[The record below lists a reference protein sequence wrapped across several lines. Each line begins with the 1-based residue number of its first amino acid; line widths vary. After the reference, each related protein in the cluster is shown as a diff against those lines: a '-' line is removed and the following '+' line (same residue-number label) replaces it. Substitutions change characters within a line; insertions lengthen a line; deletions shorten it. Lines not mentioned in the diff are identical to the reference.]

1 MGDRQ
6 TVLPGASGPLV
17 VITVG
22 MPSLHHHPLSA
33 SSRFVRLVL
42 GEYGESP
49 QLIEEIP
56 WERNEA
62 LLALDPSGTLPLFID
77 DNGAVISGAGTIAEY
92 IIETRRA
99 RAGEDALLP
108 GDPVQRAETRRLVNW
123 FNVKMNAEVT
133 SFLVTEKVTKR
144 LLPVARGGGPPDSAA
159 IRAARANIRT
169 HIRYIGYLADRRNW
183 LAGKDL
189 TLADLAAA
197 AEISCIDYLG
207 EVPWDEDQR
216 ARTWYARIKSRPS
229 FRPLLAD
236 LVRGAPPA
244 KHYTDLDF

>member
-1 MGDRQ
+1 
-6 TVLPGASGPLV
+6 
-17 VITVG
+17 

-33 SSRFVRLVL
+33 ASRFVRLVF

-49 QLIEEIP
+49 ALIEETP

-62 LLALDPSGTLPLFID
+62 LLALDPAGTLPLLVED
-77 DNGAVISGAGTIAEY
+77 DGAVVSGAPTIAEY
-92 IIETRRA
+92 VIETRRA

-108 GDPVQRAETRRLVNW
+108 ADPLQRAETRRLVHW
-123 FNVKMNAEVT
+123 FGDKMNSEVT
-133 SFLVTEKVTKR
+133 EFLIGEKVAKR
-144 LLPVARGGGPPDSAA
+144 LLPVGRGGGSPDSAA

-197 AEISCIDYLG
+197 AEISCVDYLG
-207 EVPWDEDQR
+207 EVPWEEDQR

-244 KHYTDLDF
+244 KHYADLDF